1 LRTSLEEFL
10 KTIELGRTGLRV
22 SRLAIGTGTKGYSN
36 SSAQTRLGPD
46 ALPNMMRVGFDLGVN
61 FWDLADGYG
70 SHPNAKAALRTIP
83 RESVVISTKTSATTD
98 ADATSAVER
107 FLKELGTD
115 YIDIVHL
122 HGISSVDWTQQRA
135 GAMTALARMKEAGV
149 VRAVGVSV
157 HDLGA
162 LATTATEPWVDV
174 VLARINSQGARM
186 DDTPDKVVPVL
197 HTIHAAGKGLY
208 GMKILGQG
216 ALTSDVRGALAFALG
231 LGCLDALNI
240 GVESE
245 AELRECARLVEELD
259 RE

>member
-1 LRTSLEEFL
+1 MRTTL
-10 KTIELGRTGLRV
+10 LGRTGLRV

-36 SSAQTRLGPD
+36 SSAQTRLAPD
-46 ALPNMMRVGFDLGVN
+46 VLPSMMRVGFDLGVN
-61 FWDLADGYG
+61 FWDLADAYG
-70 SHPNAKAALRTIP
+70 SHPHAKAALGTIP
-83 RESVVISTKTSATTD
+83 RESVVVSTKTSATTE

-115 YIDIVHL
+115 YLDIVHL
-122 HGISSVDWTQQRA
+122 HGISSPDWPKQRA
-135 GAMTALARMKEAGV
+135 GAMAALARMKEAGV

-174 VLARINSQGARM
+174 VLARINSTGARM
-186 DDTPDKVVPVL
+186 DDSPEKVVPIL
-197 HTIHAAGKGLY
+197 HKIHAAGKGLY

-216 ALTSDVRGALAFALG
+216 ALTGDVRGALAFALG
-231 LGCLDALNI
+231 LGCLDALTV

-259 RE
+259 QA